1 MDIIEI
7 SRALPDLTL
16 EELKQIEEASLEKSF
31 FLHKITKEDVF
42 IPKEES
48 LYLIVE
54 GIALVCAYTD
64 EDLEFNL
71 EFGPGECVGQL
82 GAFHQENMDF
92 ILRGMDSCTI
102 VDIPIQEAM
111 SRTNIHSLVNIY
123 QRMLTAITQNLL
135 KVLKNY
141 GAKVNFSNEQYF
153 LNFLISKGGSYTITS
168 IEDLA
173 QLLHI
178 EMRTLQRVIKR
189 IIDKKII
196 QKTNKTIEIIDM
208 EAAERIVRF

>member
-7 SRALPDLTL
+7 SKALPDLTL
-16 EELKQIEEASLEKSF
+16 EELKQIEDASLEKSF
-31 FLHKITKEDVF
+31 FLHKITKGDVF
-42 IPKEES
+42 IPREES

-54 GIALVCAYTD
+54 GTALVYAYTD
-64 EDLEFNL
+64 GDLEFNL

-111 SRTNIHSLVNIY
+111 LKTNIHSLVNIY

-135 KVLKNY
+135 KVLKSY
-141 GAKVNFSNEQYF
+141 GAKVNFSNEQYL

-168 IEDLA
+168 VEVLA

-178 EMRTLQRVIKR
+178 EMRTLQRVIR
-189 IIDKKII
+189 RVIDKKII
-196 QKTNKTIEIIDM
+196 EKNNKTIKIIDM
-208 EAAERIVRF
+208 DAAEKIVRF

>member
-102 VDIPIQEAM
+102 VEIPIQEAM

>member
-7 SRALPDLTL
+7 SKALPDLTS
-16 EELKQIEEASLEKSF
+16 EELKQIEEASLEDSF
-31 FLHKITKEDVF
+31 FLHKISKEDLF
-42 IPKEES
+42 IPREES

-54 GIALVCAYTD
+54 GMALVCAYTE

-82 GAFHQENMDF
+82 GAFHEENMDF

-102 VDIPIQEAM
+102 VEIPIQEAM
-111 SRTNIHSLVNIY
+111 LKTNIHTLVNVY

-153 LNFLISKGGSYTITS
+153 LNFLISKGGSYTVTS

-178 EMRTLQRVIKR
+178 EMRTLQRVIRR
-189 IIDKKII
+189 IMDKKII
-196 QKTNKTIEIIDM
+196 QKTHKTIEIIDM
-208 EAAERIVRF
+208 EAAEKIVRF

>member
-31 FLHKITKEDVF
+31 FLHKITKEDLF